1 MTTVWG
7 LVEQQAEARPE
18 TLIAVD
24 EHGNELTFLGA
35 HDAALRMAKGLHG
48 LGLGRDD
55 VVSWQLP
62 NWLDAIVLT
71 LALSRLQ
78 VTQNP
83 IVAILGERE
92 VGFIARQARSKLL
105 IVPRRHGKFDY
116 VTMATEIAARTEG
129 VTPLAVSPGD
139 FPSGDGELPVFV
151 DEAAE
156 TVRWLFYTSGT
167 TADPKG
173 ARHTDRTLIAG
184 ARGFVE
190 ALGLTDRDRVS
201 GLLPLTHIG
210 GIIHVIA
217 SLLTGAPMIVA
228 ASFDPERTIEYL
240 REQRAT
246 TIPGAMPFVHAY
258 FAYQEAHPEVV
269 PLFPDAR
276 VMTHGGSPKPPALH
290 YEAKRRI
297 GTVGIVS
304 GYGMTE
310 CPMAIWNRPQ
320 DADEDLACTEGTPV
334 TGVEMRIVD
343 DEVRVRG
350 PQMMLGYVDSSLDQH
365 VFDAE
370 GFFCSG
376 DLGEVDQRGR
386 LTITGRLKDIIIRNM
401 ENISATELE
410 NLIHPHPKVREVAVI
425 GLPHETTGEIACAV
439 VTPVDPSDPPTLAE
453 LCEHL
458 LAEGLS
464 SRKLPEQLELV
475 DKLPRNAMDKLL
487 KNELRTRFGA

>member
-1 MTTVWG
+1 VSTVWT
-7 LVEQQAEARPE
+7 LLEQQADQRSDD
-18 TLIAVD
+18 LIAVD
-24 EHGNELTFLGA
+24 EHGNELTFTQA
-35 HDAALRMAKGLHG
+35 RDAALCLARGLHQRG
-48 LGLGRDD
+48 ISRGD

-62 NWLDAIVLT
+62 NWLDAIVLC

-78 VTQNP
+78 VVQNP

-92 VGFIARQARSKLL
+92 VGFICRQARSRLL
-105 IVPRRHGKFDY
+105 IVPRQHGRFDF
-116 VTMATEIAARTEG
+116 VAMAADIAARTDG
-129 VTPLAVSPGD
+129 VTALVVSPGD
-139 FPSGDGELPVFV
+139 FPSGDGELPVLV
-151 DEAAE
+151 DEPAN

-173 ARHTDRTLIAG
+173 ARHTDQTLIAG

-190 ALGLTDRDRVS
+190 ALGITDRDRVS

-217 SLLTGAPMIVA
+217 SLLTGAPMVIA
-228 ASFDPERTIEYL
+228 ASFDPEKTIEHL
-240 REQRAT
+240 RERRAT

-258 FAYQEAHPEVV
+258 FAYQDRHPEITT
-269 PLFPDAR
+269 LFPHAR

-310 CPMAIWNRPQ
+310 CPMAVWNRPE
-320 DADEDLACTEGTPV
+320 DPDEDLARTEGTPV
-334 TGVEMRIVD
+334 AGVELRIVD
-343 DEVRVRG
+343 DEVRVSG
-350 PQMMLGYVDSSLDQH
+350 PQMMLGYVDSSLDEQA
-365 VFDAE
+365 FDAD

-425 GLPHETTGEIACAV
+425 GLPHEITGEIACAV
-439 VTPVDPSDPPTLAE
+439 VTPVDPSHPPTLAE

-464 SRKLPEQLELV
+464 GRKLPERLELV
-475 DKLPRNAMDKLL
+475 DQLPRNAMDKLL

>member
-62 NWLDAIVLT
+62 NWRDAIVLT

-350 PQMMLGYVDSSLDQH
+350 PQMMLGYVDSSLDEH

>member
-7 LVEQQAEARPE
+7 LLEHQASARPGA
-18 TLIAVD
+18 LMAVD
-24 EHGNELTFLGA
+24 EHGTELTFAGA
-35 HDAALRMAKGLHG
+35 RDAARRIADGVAR
-48 LGLGRDD
+48 LGVERGD

-92 VGFIARQARSKLL
+92 VGFIVRQAGSKLL
-105 IVPRRHGKFDY
+105 VVPSRHGRFDY
-116 VTMATEIAARTEG
+116 AAMASGIAAHTEG
-129 VTPLAVSPGD
+129 LTTMLVSPGG
-139 FPSGDGELPVFV
+139 FPAGDGELPALVA
-151 DEAAE
+151 EPAA

-173 ARHTDRTLIAG
+173 ARHTDETLIA
-184 ARGFVE
+184 ASRGFVE
-190 ALGLTDRDRVS
+190 ALALTDRDRVS

-240 REQRAT
+240 RRQRAT

-258 FAYQEAHPEVV
+258 FAYQDRHPEID

-297 GTVGIVS
+297 GTVGIVP

-310 CPMAIWNRPQ
+310 CPMSIWNRP
-320 DADEDLACTEGTPV
+320 DDTDDDLARTEGTPV
-334 TGVEMRIVD
+334 TGVDLRIVD
-343 DEVRVRG
+343 GEVRVRG
-350 PQMMLGYVDSSLDQH
+350 PQMMRGYVDRSLDAAA
-365 VFDAE
+365 FDAD
-370 GFFCSG
+370 GYFCSG
-376 DLGEVDQRGR
+376 DLGTVDERGR

-410 NLIHPHPKVREVAVI
+410 NLLHTHPKVREVAVI
-425 GLPHETTGEIACAV
+425 GVPNELTGEIACAV
-439 VTPVDPSDPPTLAE
+439 VTPTDATDPPNLGE
-453 LCEHL
+453 LCQHL
-458 LAEGLS
+458 LSERIS
-464 SRKLPEQLELV
+464 SRKLPERLELV
-475 DKLPRNAMDKLL
+475 DQLPRNAMDKLL
-487 KNELRTRFGA
+487 KNELRARYGS